1 MKLPG
6 MVDRLIEVE
15 LTARYLD
22 DDGTPMVME
31 VKLPQVKE
39 FLTHLGYAE
48 AMDGLELP
56 VGIDPKTMTI
66 REDVIPDTVV
76 FSMKIVRN
84 SEHPTFMLVKH
95 LPADL
100 IDVEPETD
108 IEPSG
113 D

>member
-6 MVDRLIEVE
+6 LVDRLIEVK
-15 LTARYLD
+15 LTAKYLD
-22 DDGTPMVME
+22 DDGTLMVME
-31 VKLPQVKE
+31 VDIPQAKE
-39 FLTHLGYAE
+39 FLTHLGYAKPD
-48 AMDGLELP
+48 DGLEFP

-66 REDVIPDTVV
+66 RDEVIPDSVI
-76 FSMKIVRN
+76 FSMKLVRN
-84 SEHPTFMLVKH
+84 SEQPTYMMIKH

-100 IDVEPETD
+100 IDASETD